1 MTLQEKRHRALIA
14 LEKNLGW
21 HFSDIRLLDNAL
33 THRSFVNETDTPS
46 CRDNER
52 LEFLGD
58 AVLELTISDGIVSG
72 MRNLPQGRVIQTTAP
87 ISPGSSGGPLFDA
100 YGRLVGIM
108 TFQHRS
114 GQNLN
119 FAVPADWIADMRS
132 RSAANPLTEAMQRSM
147 APN

>member
-58 AVLELTISDGIVSG
+58 AVLDLAA
-72 MRNLPQGRVIQTTAP
+72 LPA
-87 ISPGSSGGPLFDA
+87 
-100 YGRLVGIM
+100 
-108 TFQHRS
+108 
-114 GQNLN
+114 
-119 FAVPADWIADMRS
+119 
-132 RSAANPLTEAMQRSM
+132 SAAAASVVST
-147 APN
+147 